1 MKKIILLLV
10 GIILLAHVSRAE
22 AWNYPRDG
30 KFKQLNPRRD
40 PWCFVDDRWDITAP
54 DKWQHIMGSYVLQ
67 SLLQKKMNKYL
78 AAGLILGGGA
88 YKEFVEDA
96 YREGWS
102 ARDLACDVMGVV
114 SAMYFPKRV
123 IATYEWGHQKS
134 VMLRVVIPFN
144 H

>member
-1 MKKIILLLV
+1 MKKMILIFMTLLLL
-10 GIILLAHVSRAE
+10 IASQAN

-40 PWCFVDDRWDITAP
+40 PWCFVDENWDITAP

-67 SLLQKKMNKYL
+67 SILQKKMNKYL

-102 ARDLACDVMGVV
+102 ARDLACDIIGVA
-114 SAMYFPKRV
+114 SAMFFPKNIV
-123 IATYEWGHQKS
+123 ATYKWGPEKNVVLH
-134 VMLRVVIPFN
+134 LVIPLN
-144 H
+144 P